1 MPAPAAATIA
11 PELMIEGG
19 KNPIFSFS
27 IIMQSLDEHLLL
39 ARELVVRRYPD
50 VLVDFLK
57 TVFTQT
63 IKICL

>member
-1 MPAPAAATIA
+1 MPAPTTTTMA
-11 PELMIEGG
+11 PELMIESC
-19 KNPIFSFS
+19 KNPILPFP
-27 IIMQSLDEHLLL
+27 IIMQSLDKHLLL
-39 ARELVVRRYPD
+39 CREMVVPRDPD

>member
-1 MPAPAAATIA
+1 MPAPAATTMA
-11 PELMIEGG
+11 PELMVKRC
-19 KNPIFSFS
+19 KNPIFPFLV
-27 IIMQSLDEHLLL
+27 IMQSLDEQLLL
-39 ARELVVRRYPD
+39 ARELVVRRDPD